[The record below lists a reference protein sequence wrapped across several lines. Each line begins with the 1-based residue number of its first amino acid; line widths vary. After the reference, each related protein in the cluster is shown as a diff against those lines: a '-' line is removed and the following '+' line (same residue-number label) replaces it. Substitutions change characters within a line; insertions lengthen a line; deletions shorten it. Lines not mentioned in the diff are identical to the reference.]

1 METNV
6 KKREWV
12 KTVAIIFLAVM
23 LVLTFFSNTI
33 MNHSLPEV
41 ATANVTSGTINAKIR
56 GSGTVSANETY
67 DVTIKQTR
75 KVASIK
81 VRAGQEVA
89 AGDVLFTLEAEESD
103 ELKQAQAELESME
116 LSYEKSLISAST
128 EAARENRD
136 VQKLQETYNDLLAQY
151 HQYSTMDAKK
161 VEREKTKAE
170 ASLKELQRE
179 LSALQKDL
187 EKLKTDDDY
196 VQAQSDKTT
205 YQTECDTLKKE
216 IDDYTSQIEELST
229 GKVIRSAAEIQ
240 QDILVKQNEQN
251 SLLKEYAARIAE
263 YEASYQEFSKIAD
276 DRQEI
281 MDAYVQ
287 NPSLLIEKL
296 IERGYGTTTVADEG
310 QVQTGTDYEEV
321 KQIAQ
326 KMLDAYDKLKDYY
339 TKNAELE
346 NDIASLNTELKTAQ
360 ESGSTQEALS
370 KLQMQRT
377 KAKQAQELA
386 SNMLAKATRTIESYE
401 SEIDVLDQQIE
412 KMQGEVDSQQEAV
425 DKLTN
430 ANTLASQVKSAKE
443 ALEDK
448 IFEQSLSDGSALDLE
463 AAKKAIDEKKADI
476 EKLTQNADETEV
488 KAKVAGTVSNIAI
501 TAGTNANAETPL
513 MTLNLTDRGYTVKIS
528 VTADQAKKVRVGDSA
543 ELVNYWY
550 GGDIQ
555 ATLENI
561 ANDPQN
567 PGKGRL
573 LVFRL
578 TGDVEPDTNLTL
590 SIGQKSSNYDCIVP
604 NSAIRTDSNGTFVL
618 AITVKS
624 SPLGNRYTATR
635 VDVQELAKDD
645 TNTAVSG
652 LSSGDFVITTSTKPI
667 EAGTQVRLVDNG

>member
-56 GSGTVSANETY
+56 GQGTVSANETY

-81 VRAGQEVA
+81 VKAGQEVA

-103 ELKQAQAELESME
+103 ELKQAQTDLESME
-116 LSYEKSLISAST
+116 LNYEKSLIAAST
-128 EAARENRD
+128 EAARENRE

-151 HQYSTMDAKK
+151 HQYSNKDASQIAKEKAAADAK
-161 VEREKTKAE
+161 
-170 ASLKELQRE
+170 LKELQAD
-179 LSALQKDL
+179 SKA
-187 EKLKTDDDY
+187 
-196 VQAQSDKTT
+196 AQSDYEARVAEKTELESEAAEWKT
-205 YQTECDTLKKE
+205 FISALRTIIDKKAEVDAAEAMKKQDEQQYEDDYKYLLNTIAGGIENKAMSYARYPESLANELRNRPDANVDPNSGEGKTDPYLVRAQEIATAYITLKKDTE
-216 IDDYTSQIEELST
+216 NIKALQLELDRLIDDTD
-229 GKVIRSAAEIQ
+229 GVRSADNAQSQYE
-240 QDILVKQNEQN
+240 DAL
-251 SLLKEYAARIAE
+251 YE
-263 YEASYQEFSKIAD
+263 YERIQRELDSF
-276 DRQEI
+276 DRET
-281 MDAYVQ
+281 
-287 NPSLLIEKL
+287 N
-296 IERGYGTTTVADEG
+296 
-310 QVQTGTDYEEV
+310 
-321 KQIAQ
+321 
-326 KMLDAYDKLKDYY
+326 
-339 TKNAELE
+339 
-346 NDIASLNTELKTAQ
+346 ELKKEADAAAQ
-360 ESGSTQEALS
+360 AVT
-370 KLQMQRT
+370 
-377 KAKQAQELA
+377 
-386 SNMLAKATRTIESYE
+386 
-401 SEIDVLDQQIE
+401 DQQ
-412 KMQGEVDSQQEAV
+412 EVV
-425 DKLTN
+425 DKL
-430 ANTLASQVKSAKE
+430 ASAGTLADQVKSAKQ

-448 IFEQSLSDGSALDLE
+448 IFEQSLSDGSSLDLE

-501 TAGTNANAETPL
+501 TAGSNANAETPL
-513 MTLNLTDRGYTVKIS
+513 ITLNLTDRGYTVKIS
-528 VTADQAKKVRVGDSA
+528 VTNDQAKKVRVGDNA

-561 ANDPQN
+561 TNDPQN

-590 SIGQKSSNYDCIVP
+590 SIGQKSANYDCIVP
-604 NSAIRTDSNGTFVL
+604 NSAVRTDSNGTFVL

-645 TNTAVSG
+645 TNTAVTG

>member
-41 ATANVTSGTINAKIR
+41 ATANVTTGTINAKIR
-56 GSGTVSANETY
+56 GQGTVSANETY

-81 VRAGQEVA
+81 VKAGQEVA

-103 ELKQAQAELESME
+103 ELKQAQADLESME
-116 LSYEKSLISAST
+116 LNYEKSLIAAST
-128 EAARENRD
+128 EAARENRE

-151 HQYSTMDAKK
+151 HQYSNKDASQIAKEKAAADAK
-161 VEREKTKAE
+161 
-170 ASLKELQRE
+170 LKELQAD
-179 LSALQKDL
+179 SKA
-187 EKLKTDDDY
+187 
-196 VQAQSDKTT
+196 AQSDYEARVAEKT
-205 YQTECDTLKKE
+205 
-216 IDDYTSQIEELST
+216 ELESE
-229 GKVIRSAAEIQ
+229 AAE
-240 QDILVKQNEQN
+240 
-251 SLLKEYAARIAE
+251 LK
-263 YEASYQEFSKIAD
+263 
-276 DRQEI
+276 
-281 MDAYVQ
+281 
-287 NPSLLIEKL
+287 
-296 IERGYGTTTVADEG
+296 TH
-310 QVQTGTDYEEV
+310 
-321 KQIAQ
+321 
-326 KMLDAYDKLKDYY
+326 
-339 TKNAELE
+339 
-346 NDIASLNTELKTAQ
+346 IASLKAVMDKQDEIVAAQDTLYQDQIRYLNDYNRLMELAGQNPQVAMSYARYPEQFANMLTEQDLAGTTGDSKTADP
-360 ESGSTQEALS
+360 
-370 KLQMQRT
+370 KLAR
-377 KAKQAQELA
+377 AQEIA
-386 SNMLAKATRTIESYE
+386 SAYTTLAKDQSNIDSLTAERDNMIYDIDGVRDYSQVE
-401 SEIDVLDQQIE
+401 SEYRYAYNEYDAVKRELDSFDNETSRLKKLAEDAAQAVTDQQ
-412 KMQGEVDSQQEAV
+412 EVV
-425 DKLTN
+425 DKL
-430 ANTLASQVKSAKE
+430 ASAGTLADQVKSAKQ

-448 IFEQSLSDGSALDLE
+448 IFEQSLSDGSSLDLE

-501 TAGTNANAETPL
+501 TAGSNANAETPL
-513 MTLNLTDRGYTVKIS
+513 ITLNLTDRGYTVKIS
-528 VTADQAKKVRVGDSA
+528 VTNDQAKKVRVGDNA

-561 ANDPQN
+561 TNDPQN

-590 SIGQKSSNYDCIVP
+590 SIGQKSANYDCIVP
-604 NSAIRTDSNGTFVL
+604 NSAVRTDSNGTFVL

-645 TNTAVSG
+645 TNTAVTG

>member
-56 GSGTVSANETY
+56 GQGTVSANETY

-81 VRAGQEVA
+81 VKAGQEVA

-103 ELKQAQAELESME
+103 ELKQAQTDLESME
-116 LSYEKSLISAST
+116 LNYEKSLIAAST
-128 EAARENRD
+128 EAARENRE

-151 HQYSTMDAKK
+151 HQYSNKDASQIAKEKAAADAK
-161 VEREKTKAE
+161 
-170 ASLKELQRE
+170 LKELQAD
-179 LSALQKDL
+179 SKA
-187 EKLKTDDDY
+187 
-196 VQAQSDKTT
+196 AQSDYEARVAEKT
-205 YQTECDTLKKE
+205 
-216 IDDYTSQIEELST
+216 ELESE
-229 GKVIRSAAEIQ
+229 AAE
-240 QDILVKQNEQN
+240 
-251 SLLKEYAARIAE
+251 LK
-263 YEASYQEFSKIAD
+263 
-276 DRQEI
+276 
-281 MDAYVQ
+281 
-287 NPSLLIEKL
+287 
-296 IERGYGTTTVADEG
+296 TH
-310 QVQTGTDYEEV
+310 
-321 KQIAQ
+321 
-326 KMLDAYDKLKDYY
+326 
-339 TKNAELE
+339 
-346 NDIASLNTELKTAQ
+346 IASLKAVMGKQEEIIAAQNTLYQDQIRYLNDYNRLMELAGQNPQVAMSYARYPEQFANMLTEQDLAGTTGDSKTADP
-360 ESGSTQEALS
+360 
-370 KLQMQRT
+370 KLAR
-377 KAKQAQELA
+377 AQEIATAYTTLTKDQ
-386 SNMLAKATRTIESYE
+386 SNIDSLTAERDNMIYDIDGVRDYSQVE
-401 SEIDVLDQQIE
+401 SEYRYAYNEYDAVKRELDSFDNETSRLKKLAEDAAQAVTDQQ
-412 KMQGEVDSQQEAV
+412 EVV
-425 DKLTN
+425 DKL
-430 ANTLASQVKSAKE
+430 ASAGTLADQVKSAKQ

-448 IFEQSLSDGSALDLE
+448 IFEQSLSDGSSLDLE

-501 TAGTNANAETPL
+501 TAGSNANAETPL
-513 MTLNLTDRGYTVKIS
+513 ITLNLTDRGYTVKIS
-528 VTADQAKKVRVGDSA
+528 VTNDQAKKVRVGDNA

-561 ANDPQN
+561 TNDPQN

-590 SIGQKSSNYDCIVP
+590 SIGQKSANYDCIVP
-604 NSAIRTDSNGTFVL
+604 NSAVRTDSNGTFVL

-645 TNTAVSG
+645 TNTAVTG

>member
-56 GSGTVSANETY
+56 GQGTVSANETY

-81 VRAGQEVA
+81 VKAGQEVA

-103 ELKQAQAELESME
+103 ELKQAQADLESME
-116 LSYEKSLISAST
+116 LNYEKSLIAAST
-128 EAARENRD
+128 EAARENRE

-151 HQYSTMDAKK
+151 HQYSNKDASQIAKEKAAADAK
-161 VEREKTKAE
+161 
-170 ASLKELQRE
+170 LKELQAD
-179 LSALQKDL
+179 SKA
-187 EKLKTDDDY
+187 
-196 VQAQSDKTT
+196 AQSDYEARVAEKT
-205 YQTECDTLKKE
+205 
-216 IDDYTSQIEELST
+216 ELES
-229 GKVIRSAAEIQ
+229 KAAE
-240 QDILVKQNEQN
+240 
-251 SLLKEYAARIAE
+251 LK
-263 YEASYQEFSKIAD
+263 
-276 DRQEI
+276 
-281 MDAYVQ
+281 
-287 NPSLLIEKL
+287 
-296 IERGYGTTTVADEG
+296 TH
-310 QVQTGTDYEEV
+310 
-321 KQIAQ
+321 
-326 KMLDAYDKLKDYY
+326 
-339 TKNAELE
+339 
-346 NDIASLNTELKTAQ
+346 IASLKAVMDKQDEIVAAQDTLYQDRIRYLNDYNRLMELAGQNPQVAMSYARYPEQFANMLTEQDLAGTTGDSKTADP
-360 ESGSTQEALS
+360 
-370 KLQMQRT
+370 KLAR
-377 KAKQAQELA
+377 AQEIATAYTTLTKDQ
-386 SNMLAKATRTIESYE
+386 SNIDSLTAERDNMIYDIDGVRDYSQVE
-401 SEIDVLDQQIE
+401 SEYRYAYNEYDAVKRELDSFDNETSRLKKLAEDAAQAVTDQQ
-412 KMQGEVDSQQEAV
+412 EVV
-425 DKLTN
+425 DKL
-430 ANTLASQVKSAKE
+430 ASAGTLADQVKSAKQ

-448 IFEQSLSDGSALDLE
+448 IFEQSLSDGSSLDLE

-501 TAGTNANAETPL
+501 TAGSNANAETPL
-513 MTLNLTDRGYTVKIS
+513 ITLNLTDRGYTVKIS
-528 VTADQAKKVRVGDSA
+528 VTNDQAKKVRVGDNA

-561 ANDPQN
+561 TNDPQN

-590 SIGQKSSNYDCIVP
+590 SIGQKSANYDCIVP
-604 NSAIRTDSNGTFVL
+604 NSAVRTDSNGTFVL

-645 TNTAVSG
+645 TNTAVTG

>member
-56 GSGTVSANETY
+56 GQGTVSANETY

-81 VRAGQEVA
+81 VKAGQEVA

-103 ELKQAQAELESME
+103 ELKQAQADLESME
-116 LSYEKSLISAST
+116 LNYEKSLIAAST
-128 EAARENRD
+128 EAARENRE

-151 HQYSTMDAKK
+151 HQYSNKDASQIAKEKAAADAK
-161 VEREKTKAE
+161 
-170 ASLKELQRE
+170 LKELQAD
-179 LSALQKDL
+179 SKA
-187 EKLKTDDDY
+187 
-196 VQAQSDKTT
+196 AQSDYEARVAEKT
-205 YQTECDTLKKE
+205 
-216 IDDYTSQIEELST
+216 ELESE
-229 GKVIRSAAEIQ
+229 AAE
-240 QDILVKQNEQN
+240 
-251 SLLKEYAARIAE
+251 LK
-263 YEASYQEFSKIAD
+263 
-276 DRQEI
+276 
-281 MDAYVQ
+281 
-287 NPSLLIEKL
+287 
-296 IERGYGTTTVADEG
+296 TH
-310 QVQTGTDYEEV
+310 
-321 KQIAQ
+321 
-326 KMLDAYDKLKDYY
+326 
-339 TKNAELE
+339 
-346 NDIASLNTELKTAQ
+346 IASLKAVMDKQDEIVAAQDTLYQDQIRYLNDYNRLMELAGQNPQVAMSYARYPEQFANMLTEQDLAGTTGDSKTADP
-360 ESGSTQEALS
+360 
-370 KLQMQRT
+370 KLVR
-377 KAKQAQELA
+377 AQEIATAYTTLTKDQ
-386 SNMLAKATRTIESYE
+386 SNIDSLTAERDNMIYDIDGVRDYSQVE
-401 SEIDVLDQQIE
+401 SEYRYAYNEYDAVKRELDSFDNETSRLKKLAEDAAQAVTDQQD
-412 KMQGEVDSQQEAV
+412 VV
-425 DKLTN
+425 DKL
-430 ANTLASQVKSAKE
+430 ASAGTLADQVKSAKQ

-448 IFEQSLSDGSALDLE
+448 IFEQSLSDGSSLDLE

-501 TAGTNANAETPL
+501 TAGSNANAETPL
-513 MTLNLTDRGYTVKIS
+513 ITLNLTDRGYTVKIS
-528 VTADQAKKVRVGDSA
+528 VTNDQAKKVRVGDNA

-561 ANDPQN
+561 TNDPQN

-590 SIGQKSSNYDCIVP
+590 SIGQKSANYDCIVP
-604 NSAIRTDSNGTFVL
+604 NSAVRTDSNGTFVL

-645 TNTAVSG
+645 TNTAVTG

>member
-56 GSGTVSANETY
+56 GQGTVSANETY

-81 VRAGQEVA
+81 VKAGQEVA

-103 ELKQAQAELESME
+103 ELKQAQTDLESME
-116 LSYEKSLISAST
+116 LNYEKSLIAAST
-128 EAARENRD
+128 EAARENRE

-161 VEREKTKAE
+161 VELEKTKAE
-170 ASLKELQRE
+170 ASLKELQKDLAKAQKE
-179 LSALQKDL
+179 LSSLQTDKEYTQAQADVTKYEAEVEQLEANVKELEEKYKALENGQSVAEQIQSMERQVKEQSALVAAKSNEVAELKKNKDYAALFTLSDDENNYMVIYVTDRPVL
-187 EKLKTDDDY
+187 ERKLIEILGMTSEEAATEATAMIAAYNAVAVAQNELDGLQAGLASLQQQLAALKTQQDSY
-196 VQAQSDKTT
+196 TNKEKVKAELMKAQSDLQQADGKLGLAERTVKNF
-205 YQTECDTLKKE
+205 EADIKKAE
-216 IDDYTSQIEELST
+216 T
-229 GKVIRSAAEIQ
+229 GVEKIQDQVDAQ
-240 QDILVKQNEQN
+240 QDV
-251 SLLKEYAARIAE
+251 
-263 YEASYQEFSKIAD
+263 
-276 DRQEI
+276 
-281 MDAYVQ
+281 
-287 NPSLLIEKL
+287 
-296 IERGYGTTTVADEG
+296 
-310 QVQTGTDYEEV
+310 
-321 KQIAQ
+321 
-326 KMLDAYDKLKDYY
+326 
-339 TKNAELE
+339 
-346 NDIASLNTELKTAQ
+346 
-360 ESGSTQEALS
+360 
-370 KLQMQRT
+370 
-377 KAKQAQELA
+377 
-386 SNMLAKATRTIESYE
+386 
-401 SEIDVLDQQIE
+401 
-412 KMQGEVDSQQEAV
+412 V

-430 ANTLASQVKSAKE
+430 ANTLASQVKSAKQ

-448 IFEQSLSDGSALDLE
+448 IFEQSLSDGSSLDLE

-501 TAGTNANAETPL
+501 TAGSNANAETPL
-513 MTLNLTDRGYTVKIS
+513 ITLNLTDRGYTVKIS
-528 VTADQAKKVRVGDSA
+528 VTNDQAKKVRVGDNA

-561 ANDPQN
+561 TNDPQN

-590 SIGQKSSNYDCIVP
+590 SIGQKSANYDCIVP
-604 NSAIRTDSNGTFVL
+604 NSAVRTDSNGTFVL

-645 TNTAVSG
+645 TNTAVTG
-652 LSSGDFVITTSTKPI
+652 LSSGDFVITTSTKPV

>member
-56 GSGTVSANETY
+56 GQGTVSANETY

-81 VRAGQEVA
+81 VKAGQEVA

-103 ELKQAQAELESME
+103 ELKQAQTDLESME
-116 LSYEKSLISAST
+116 LNYEKSLIAAST
-128 EAARENRD
+128 EAARENRE

-151 HQYSTMDAKK
+151 HQYSNKDASQIAKEKAAADAK
-161 VEREKTKAE
+161 
-170 ASLKELQRE
+170 LKELQAD
-179 LSALQKDL
+179 SKA
-187 EKLKTDDDY
+187 
-196 VQAQSDKTT
+196 AQSDYEARVAEKT
-205 YQTECDTLKKE
+205 
-216 IDDYTSQIEELST
+216 ELESE
-229 GKVIRSAAEIQ
+229 AAE
-240 QDILVKQNEQN
+240 
-251 SLLKEYAARIAE
+251 LK
-263 YEASYQEFSKIAD
+263 
-276 DRQEI
+276 
-281 MDAYVQ
+281 
-287 NPSLLIEKL
+287 
-296 IERGYGTTTVADEG
+296 TH
-310 QVQTGTDYEEV
+310 
-321 KQIAQ
+321 
-326 KMLDAYDKLKDYY
+326 
-339 TKNAELE
+339 
-346 NDIASLNTELKTAQ
+346 IASLKAVMDKQDEIDAAQDTLYQDQIRYLNDYNRLMELAGQNPQVAMSYARYPEQFANMLTEQDLAGTTGDSKTADP
-360 ESGSTQEALS
+360 
-370 KLQMQRT
+370 KLAR
-377 KAKQAQELA
+377 AQEIATAYTTLTKDQ
-386 SNMLAKATRTIESYE
+386 SNIDSLTAERDNMIYDIDGVRDYSQVE
-401 SEIDVLDQQIE
+401 SEYRYAYNEYDAVKRELDSFDNETSRLKKLAEDAAQAVTDQQ
-412 KMQGEVDSQQEAV
+412 EVV
-425 DKLTN
+425 DKL
-430 ANTLASQVKSAKE
+430 ASAGTLADQVKSAKQ

-448 IFEQSLSDGSALDLE
+448 IFEQSLSDGSSLDLE

-501 TAGTNANAETPL
+501 TAGSNANAETPL
-513 MTLNLTDRGYTVKIS
+513 ITLNLTDRGYTVKIS
-528 VTADQAKKVRVGDSA
+528 VTNDQAKKVRVGDNA

-561 ANDPQN
+561 TNDPQN

-590 SIGQKSSNYDCIVP
+590 SIGQKSANYDCIVP
-604 NSAIRTDSNGTFVL
+604 NSAVRTDSNGTFVL

-645 TNTAVSG
+645 TNTAVTG

-667 EAGTQVRLVDNG
+667 EAGMQVRLVDNG

>member
-56 GSGTVSANETY
+56 GQGTVSANETY

-81 VRAGQEVA
+81 VKAGQEVA

-103 ELKQAQAELESME
+103 ELKQAQADLESME
-116 LSYEKSLISAST
+116 LNYEKSLIAAST
-128 EAARENRD
+128 EAARENRE

-151 HQYSTMDAKK
+151 HQYSNKDASQIAKEKAAADAK
-161 VEREKTKAE
+161 
-170 ASLKELQRE
+170 LKELQAD
-179 LSALQKDL
+179 SKA
-187 EKLKTDDDY
+187 
-196 VQAQSDKTT
+196 AQSD
-205 YQTECDTLKKE
+205 
-216 IDDYTSQIEELST
+216 
-229 GKVIRSAAEIQ
+229 
-240 QDILVKQNEQN
+240 
-251 SLLKEYAARIAE
+251 
-263 YEASYQEFSKIAD
+263 YEARVA
-276 DRQEI
+276 
-281 MDAYVQ
+281 
-287 NPSLLIEKL
+287 EK
-296 IERGYGTTTVADEG
+296 T
-310 QVQTGTDYEEV
+310 
-321 KQIAQ
+321 
-326 KMLDAYDKLKDYY
+326 
-339 TKNAELE
+339 ELE
-346 NDIASLNTELKTAQ
+346 AEASELKTHIASLKAVMDKQDEIVAAQDTLYQDQIRYLNDYNRLMELAGQNPQVAMSYARYPEQFANMLTEQDLAGTTGDSKTADP
-360 ESGSTQEALS
+360 
-370 KLQMQRT
+370 KLAR
-377 KAKQAQELA
+377 AQEIATAYTTLTKDQ
-386 SNMLAKATRTIESYE
+386 SNIDSLTAERDNMIYDIDGVRDYSQVE
-401 SEIDVLDQQIE
+401 SEYRYAYNEYDAVKRELDSFDNETSRLKKLAEDAAQAVTDQQ
-412 KMQGEVDSQQEAV
+412 EVV
-425 DKLTN
+425 DKL
-430 ANTLASQVKSAKE
+430 ASAGTLADQVKSAKQ

-448 IFEQSLSDGSALDLE
+448 IFEQSLSDGSSLDLE

-501 TAGTNANAETPL
+501 TAGSNANAETPL
-513 MTLNLTDRGYTVKIS
+513 ITLNLTDRGYTVKIS
-528 VTADQAKKVRVGDSA
+528 VTNDQAKKVRVGDNA

-561 ANDPQN
+561 TNDPQN

-590 SIGQKSSNYDCIVP
+590 SIGQKSANYDCIVP
-604 NSAIRTDSNGTFVL
+604 NSAVRTDSNGTFVL

-645 TNTAVSG
+645 TNTAVTG

>member
-56 GSGTVSANETY
+56 GQGTVSANETY

-81 VRAGQEVA
+81 VKAGQEVA

-103 ELKQAQAELESME
+103 ELKQAQADLESME
-116 LSYEKSLISAST
+116 LNYEKSLIAAST
-128 EAARENRD
+128 EAARENRE

-151 HQYSTMDAKK
+151 HQYSNKDASQIAKEKAAADAK
-161 VEREKTKAE
+161 
-170 ASLKELQRE
+170 LKELQAD
-179 LSALQKDL
+179 SKA
-187 EKLKTDDDY
+187 
-196 VQAQSDKTT
+196 AQSDYEARVAEKT
-205 YQTECDTLKKE
+205 
-216 IDDYTSQIEELST
+216 ELESE
-229 GKVIRSAAEIQ
+229 AAE
-240 QDILVKQNEQN
+240 
-251 SLLKEYAARIAE
+251 LK
-263 YEASYQEFSKIAD
+263 
-276 DRQEI
+276 
-281 MDAYVQ
+281 
-287 NPSLLIEKL
+287 
-296 IERGYGTTTVADEG
+296 TH
-310 QVQTGTDYEEV
+310 
-321 KQIAQ
+321 
-326 KMLDAYDKLKDYY
+326 
-339 TKNAELE
+339 
-346 NDIASLNTELKTAQ
+346 IASLKAVMDKQDEIVAAQDTLYQDQIRYLNDYNRLMELAGQNPQVAMSYARYPEQFANMLTEQDLAGTTGDSKTADP
-360 ESGSTQEALS
+360 
-370 KLQMQRT
+370 KLVR
-377 KAKQAQELA
+377 AQEIATAYTTLTKDQ
-386 SNMLAKATRTIESYE
+386 SNIDSLTAERDNMIYDIDGVRDYSQVE
-401 SEIDVLDQQIE
+401 SEYRYAYNEYDAVKRELDSFDNETSRLKKLAEDAAQAVTDQQ
-412 KMQGEVDSQQEAV
+412 EVV
-425 DKLTN
+425 DKL
-430 ANTLASQVKSAKE
+430 ASAGTLADQVKSAKQ

-448 IFEQSLSDGSALDLE
+448 IFEQSLSDGSSLDLE

-501 TAGTNANAETPL
+501 TAGSNANAETPL
-513 MTLNLTDRGYTVKIS
+513 ITLNLTDRGYTVKIS
-528 VTADQAKKVRVGDSA
+528 VTNDQAKKVRVGDNA

-561 ANDPQN
+561 TNDPQN

-590 SIGQKSSNYDCIVP
+590 SIGQKSANYDCIVP
-604 NSAIRTDSNGTFVL
+604 NSAVRTDSNGTFVL

-635 VDVQELAKDD
+635 VDVQGLAKDD
-645 TNTAVSG
+645 TNTAVTG

>member
-56 GSGTVSANETY
+56 GQGTVSANETY

-81 VRAGQEVA
+81 VKAGQEVA

-103 ELKQAQAELESME
+103 ELKQAQADLESME
-116 LSYEKSLISAST
+116 LNYEKSLIAAST
-128 EAARENRD
+128 EAARENRE

-151 HQYSTMDAKK
+151 HQYSNKDASQIAKEKAAADAK
-161 VEREKTKAE
+161 
-170 ASLKELQRE
+170 LKELQAD
-179 LSALQKDL
+179 SKA
-187 EKLKTDDDY
+187 
-196 VQAQSDKTT
+196 AQSDYEARVAEKTELESEAAEWKT
-205 YQTECDTLKKE
+205 FISALRTIIDKKAEVDAAEAMKKQDKQQYEDDYKYLLNTIAGGNENKAMSYARYPESLANELRNRPDANVDPNSGEGKTDPYLVRAQEIATAYITLRKDTDNIKALQLELDRLIDDTDGVRSADNAQSQYEDALYEYERIQRELDSFDRETNELKKE
-216 IDDYTSQIEELST
+216 VD
-229 GKVIRSAAEIQ
+229 AA
-240 QDILVKQNEQN
+240 
-251 SLLKEYAARIAE
+251 
-263 YEASYQEFSKIAD
+263 
-276 DRQEI
+276 
-281 MDAYVQ
+281 
-287 NPSLLIEKL
+287 
-296 IERGYGTTTVADEG
+296 
-310 QVQTGTDYEEV
+310 
-321 KQIAQ
+321 AQ
-326 KMLDAYDKLKDYY
+326 AV
-339 TKNAELE
+339 T
-346 NDIASLNTELKTAQ
+346 
-360 ESGSTQEALS
+360 
-370 KLQMQRT
+370 
-377 KAKQAQELA
+377 
-386 SNMLAKATRTIESYE
+386 
-401 SEIDVLDQQIE
+401 DQQ
-412 KMQGEVDSQQEAV
+412 EVV
-425 DKLTN
+425 DKL
-430 ANTLASQVKSAKE
+430 ASAGTLADQVKSAKQ

-448 IFEQSLSDGSALDLE
+448 IFEQSLSDGSSLDLE

-501 TAGTNANAETPL
+501 TAGSNANAETPL
-513 MTLNLTDRGYTVKIS
+513 ITLNLTDRGYTVKIS
-528 VTADQAKKVRVGDSA
+528 VTNDQAKKVRVGDNA

-561 ANDPQN
+561 TNDPQN

-590 SIGQKSSNYDCIVP
+590 SIGQKSANYDCIVP
-604 NSAIRTDSNGTFVL
+604 NSAVRTDSNGTFVL

-645 TNTAVSG
+645 TNTAVTG

>member
-56 GSGTVSANETY
+56 GQGTVSANETY

-81 VRAGQEVA
+81 VKAGQEVA

-103 ELKQAQAELESME
+103 ELKQAQTELESME
-116 LSYEKSLISAST
+116 LNYEKSLIAAST
-128 EAARENRD
+128 EAARENRE

-151 HQYSTMDAKK
+151 HQYSNKDASQIAKEKAAADAK
-161 VEREKTKAE
+161 
-170 ASLKELQRE
+170 LKELQAD
-179 LSALQKDL
+179 SKA
-187 EKLKTDDDY
+187 
-196 VQAQSDKTT
+196 AQSDYEARVAEKTELESEAAEWKT
-205 YQTECDTLKKE
+205 FISALRTIIDKKAEVDAAEAMKKQDEQQYEDDYKYLLNTIAGGIENKAMSYARYPESLANELRNRPDANVDPNSGEGKTDPYLVRAQEIATAYITLRKDTENIKALQLELDRLIDDTDGVRSADNAQSQYEDALYEYERIQRELDSFDRETNELKKE
-216 IDDYTSQIEELST
+216 AD
-229 GKVIRSAAEIQ
+229 AA
-240 QDILVKQNEQN
+240 
-251 SLLKEYAARIAE
+251 
-263 YEASYQEFSKIAD
+263 
-276 DRQEI
+276 
-281 MDAYVQ
+281 
-287 NPSLLIEKL
+287 
-296 IERGYGTTTVADEG
+296 
-310 QVQTGTDYEEV
+310 
-321 KQIAQ
+321 AQ
-326 KMLDAYDKLKDYY
+326 AV
-339 TKNAELE
+339 T
-346 NDIASLNTELKTAQ
+346 
-360 ESGSTQEALS
+360 
-370 KLQMQRT
+370 
-377 KAKQAQELA
+377 
-386 SNMLAKATRTIESYE
+386 
-401 SEIDVLDQQIE
+401 DQQ
-412 KMQGEVDSQQEAV
+412 EVV
-425 DKLTN
+425 DKL
-430 ANTLASQVKSAKE
+430 ASAGTLADQVKSAKQ

-448 IFEQSLSDGSALDLE
+448 IFEQSLSDGSSLDLE

-501 TAGTNANAETPL
+501 TAGSNANAETPL
-513 MTLNLTDRGYTVKIS
+513 ITLNLTDRGYTVKIS
-528 VTADQAKKVRVGDSA
+528 VTNDQAKKVRVGDNA

-561 ANDPQN
+561 TNDPQN

-590 SIGQKSSNYDCIVP
+590 SIGQKSANYDCIVP
-604 NSAIRTDSNGTFVL
+604 NSAVRTDSNGTFVL

-645 TNTAVSG
+645 TNTAVTG

>member
-56 GSGTVSANETY
+56 GQGTVSANETY

-81 VRAGQEVA
+81 VKAGQEVA

-103 ELKQAQAELESME
+103 ELKQAQTDLESME
-116 LSYEKSLISAST
+116 LNYEKSLIAAST
-128 EAARENRD
+128 EAARENRE

-151 HQYSTMDAKK
+151 NQYSTMDARQ
-161 VEREKTKAE
+161 VELEKTKEE
-170 ASLKELQRE
+170 ATLKELQKD
-179 LSALQKDL
+179 LAKAQKEL
-187 EKLKTDDDY
+187 EKLKAEDEY
-196 VQAQSDKTT
+196 VQAQADKTT
-205 YQTECDTLKKE
+205 YQTEYDACKKE
-216 IDDYTSQIEELST
+216 SDEYTAQIKELQS
-229 GKVIRSAAEIQ
+229 GKVIRSVSEIQ
-240 QDILVKQNEQN
+240 DEINTTEQEQEQ
-251 SLLKEYAARIAE
+251 LLREYASRLAE
-263 YEASYQEFSKIAD
+263 HEAMYQEFSKLAGG
-276 DRQEI
+276 REEI
-281 MDAYVQ
+281 MDAYQ
-287 NPSLLIEKL
+287 ADRDLLIRTL
-296 IERGYGTTTVADEG
+296 IERGYGKTVTGNGEESTVDETAVGATADAM
-310 QVQTGTDYEEV
+310 
-321 KQIAQ
+321 IA
-326 KMLDAYDKLKDYY
+326 AYKALKGYY
-339 TKNAELE
+339 AKSAALEDDLARLNAELK
-346 NDIASLNTELKTAQ
+346 IAQSTESTADALAKLSAKLEDANKRLKDADMKLNSAKRIVDSYEA
-360 ESGSTQEALS
+360 EIEALEG
-370 KLQMQRT
+370 KIER
-377 KAKQAQELA
+377 AQ
-386 SNMLAKATRTIESYE
+386 N
-401 SEIDVLDQQIE
+401 
-412 KMQGEVDSQQEAV
+412 AV
-425 DKLTN
+425 DTQQDKVDRLTS
-430 ANTLASQVKSAKE
+430 ANTLADQVKSAKQ

-448 IFEQSLSDGSALDLE
+448 IFEQSLSDGSSLDLE

-501 TAGTNANAETPL
+501 TAGSNANAETPL
-513 MTLNLTDRGYTVKIS
+513 ITLNLTDRGYTVKIS
-528 VTADQAKKVRVGDSA
+528 VTNDQAKKVRVGDNA

-561 ANDPQN
+561 TNDPQN

-590 SIGQKSSNYDCIVP
+590 SIGQKSANYDCIVP
-604 NSAIRTDSNGTFVL
+604 NSAVRTDSNGTFVL

-645 TNTAVSG
+645 TNTAVTG

>member
-56 GSGTVSANETY
+56 GQGTVSANETY

-81 VRAGQEVA
+81 VKAGQEVA

-103 ELKQAQAELESME
+103 ELKQAQADLESME
-116 LSYEKSLISAST
+116 LNYEKSLIAAST
-128 EAARENRD
+128 EAARENRE

-151 HQYSTMDAKK
+151 HQYSNKDASQIAKEKAAADAK
-161 VEREKTKAE
+161 
-170 ASLKELQRE
+170 LKELQAD
-179 LSALQKDL
+179 SKA
-187 EKLKTDDDY
+187 
-196 VQAQSDKTT
+196 AQSDYEARVAEKT
-205 YQTECDTLKKE
+205 
-216 IDDYTSQIEELST
+216 ELESE
-229 GKVIRSAAEIQ
+229 AAE
-240 QDILVKQNEQN
+240 
-251 SLLKEYAARIAE
+251 LK
-263 YEASYQEFSKIAD
+263 
-276 DRQEI
+276 
-281 MDAYVQ
+281 
-287 NPSLLIEKL
+287 
-296 IERGYGTTTVADEG
+296 TH
-310 QVQTGTDYEEV
+310 
-321 KQIAQ
+321 
-326 KMLDAYDKLKDYY
+326 
-339 TKNAELE
+339 
-346 NDIASLNTELKTAQ
+346 IASLKAVMDKQDEIVAAQDTLYQDQIRYLNDYNRLMELAGQNPQVAMSYARYPEQFANMLTEQDLAGTTGDSKTADP
-360 ESGSTQEALS
+360 
-370 KLQMQRT
+370 KLVR
-377 KAKQAQELA
+377 AQEIATAYTTLTKDQ
-386 SNMLAKATRTIESYE
+386 SNIDSLTAERDNMIYDIDGVRDYSQVE
-401 SEIDVLDQQIE
+401 SEYRYAYNEYDAVKRELDSFDNETSRLKKLAEDAAQAVTDQQA
-412 KMQGEVDSQQEAV
+412 VV
-425 DKLTN
+425 DKL
-430 ANTLASQVKSAKE
+430 ASAGTLADQVKSAKQ

-448 IFEQSLSDGSALDLE
+448 IFEQSLSDGSSLDLE

-501 TAGTNANAETPL
+501 TAGSNANAETPL
-513 MTLNLTDRGYTVKIS
+513 ITLNLTDRGYTVKIS
-528 VTADQAKKVRVGDSA
+528 VTNDQAKKVRVGDNA

-561 ANDPQN
+561 TNDPQN

-590 SIGQKSSNYDCIVP
+590 SIGQKSANYDCIVP
-604 NSAIRTDSNGTFVL
+604 NSAVRTDSNGTFVL

-645 TNTAVSG
+645 TNTAVTG

>member
-56 GSGTVSANETY
+56 GQGTVSANETY

-81 VRAGQEVA
+81 VKAGQEVA

-103 ELKQAQAELESME
+103 ELKQAQADLESME
-116 LSYEKSLISAST
+116 LNYEKSLIAAST
-128 EAARENRD
+128 EAARENRE

-151 HQYSTMDAKK
+151 HQYSNKDASQIAKEKAAADAK
-161 VEREKTKAE
+161 
-170 ASLKELQRE
+170 LKELQAD
-179 LSALQKDL
+179 S
-187 EKLKTDDDY
+187 KT
-196 VQAQSDKTT
+196 AQSD
-205 YQTECDTLKKE
+205 
-216 IDDYTSQIEELST
+216 
-229 GKVIRSAAEIQ
+229 
-240 QDILVKQNEQN
+240 
-251 SLLKEYAARIAE
+251 
-263 YEASYQEFSKIAD
+263 YEARVA
-276 DRQEI
+276 
-281 MDAYVQ
+281 
-287 NPSLLIEKL
+287 EK
-296 IERGYGTTTVADEG
+296 T
-310 QVQTGTDYEEV
+310 
-321 KQIAQ
+321 
-326 KMLDAYDKLKDYY
+326 
-339 TKNAELE
+339 ELE
-346 NDIASLNTELKTAQ
+346 AEASELKTHIASLKAVMDKQDEIVAAQDTLYQDQIRYLNDYNRLMELAGQNPQVAMSYARYPEQFANMLTEQDLAGTTGDSKTADP
-360 ESGSTQEALS
+360 
-370 KLQMQRT
+370 KLAR
-377 KAKQAQELA
+377 AQEIATAYTTLTKDQ
-386 SNMLAKATRTIESYE
+386 SNIDSLTAERDNMIYDIDGVRDYSQVE
-401 SEIDVLDQQIE
+401 SEYRYAYNEYDAVKRELDSFDNETSRLKKLAEDAAQAVTDQQ
-412 KMQGEVDSQQEAV
+412 EVV
-425 DKLTN
+425 DKL
-430 ANTLASQVKSAKE
+430 ASAGTLADQVKSAKQ

-448 IFEQSLSDGSALDLE
+448 IFEQSLSDGSSLDLE
-463 AAKKAIDEKKADI
+463 AAKKAIGEKKADI

-501 TAGTNANAETPL
+501 TAGSNANAETPL
-513 MTLNLTDRGYTVKIS
+513 ITLNLTDRGYTVKIS
-528 VTADQAKKVRVGDSA
+528 VTNDQAKKVRVGDNA

-561 ANDPQN
+561 TNDPQN

-590 SIGQKSSNYDCIVP
+590 SIGQKSANYDCIVP
-604 NSAIRTDSNGTFVL
+604 NSAVRTDSNGTFVL

-645 TNTAVSG
+645 TNTAVTG

>member
-56 GSGTVSANETY
+56 GQGTVSANETY

-81 VRAGQEVA
+81 VKAGQEVA

-103 ELKQAQAELESME
+103 ELKQAQADLESME
-116 LSYEKSLISAST
+116 LNYEKSLIAAST
-128 EAARENRD
+128 EAARENRE

-151 HQYSTMDAKK
+151 HQYSNKDASQIAKEKAAADAK
-161 VEREKTKAE
+161 
-170 ASLKELQRE
+170 LKELQAD
-179 LSALQKDL
+179 SKA
-187 EKLKTDDDY
+187 
-196 VQAQSDKTT
+196 AQSDYEARVAEKTELESEAAEWKT
-205 YQTECDTLKKE
+205 FISALRTIIDKKAEVDAAKATFTQDDQQYNDDYEYLLNTIAGGIENKAMSYARYPESLANELRNRPDANVDPNSGEGKTDPYLVRAQEIATAYITLRKDAENIQALKLELDRLIDDTDGVRSADNAQSQYEDALYEYERIQRELDSFDRETNELKKE
-216 IDDYTSQIEELST
+216 AD
-229 GKVIRSAAEIQ
+229 AA
-240 QDILVKQNEQN
+240 
-251 SLLKEYAARIAE
+251 
-263 YEASYQEFSKIAD
+263 
-276 DRQEI
+276 
-281 MDAYVQ
+281 
-287 NPSLLIEKL
+287 
-296 IERGYGTTTVADEG
+296 
-310 QVQTGTDYEEV
+310 
-321 KQIAQ
+321 AQ
-326 KMLDAYDKLKDYY
+326 AV
-339 TKNAELE
+339 T
-346 NDIASLNTELKTAQ
+346 
-360 ESGSTQEALS
+360 
-370 KLQMQRT
+370 
-377 KAKQAQELA
+377 
-386 SNMLAKATRTIESYE
+386 
-401 SEIDVLDQQIE
+401 DQQ
-412 KMQGEVDSQQEAV
+412 EVV
-425 DKLTN
+425 DKL
-430 ANTLASQVKSAKE
+430 ASAGTLADQVKSAKQ

-448 IFEQSLSDGSALDLE
+448 IFEQSLSDGSSLDLE

-501 TAGTNANAETPL
+501 TAGSNANAETPL
-513 MTLNLTDRGYTVKIS
+513 ITLNLTDRGYTVKIS
-528 VTADQAKKVRVGDSA
+528 VTNDQAKKVRVGDNA

-561 ANDPQN
+561 TNDPQN

-590 SIGQKSSNYDCIVP
+590 SIGQKSANYDCIVP
-604 NSAIRTDSNGTFVL
+604 NSAVRTDSNGTFVL

-645 TNTAVSG
+645 TNTAVTG

>member
-56 GSGTVSANETY
+56 GQGTVSANETY

-81 VRAGQEVA
+81 VKAGQEVA

-103 ELKQAQAELESME
+103 ELKQAQADLESME
-116 LSYEKSLISAST
+116 LNYEKSLIAAST
-128 EAARENRD
+128 AAARENRE

-151 HQYSTMDAKK
+151 HQYSNKDASQIAKEKAAADAK
-161 VEREKTKAE
+161 
-170 ASLKELQRE
+170 LKELQAD
-179 LSALQKDL
+179 S
-187 EKLKTDDDY
+187 KT
-196 VQAQSDKTT
+196 AQSDYEARVAEKT
-205 YQTECDTLKKE
+205 
-216 IDDYTSQIEELST
+216 ELESE
-229 GKVIRSAAEIQ
+229 AAE
-240 QDILVKQNEQN
+240 
-251 SLLKEYAARIAE
+251 LK
-263 YEASYQEFSKIAD
+263 
-276 DRQEI
+276 
-281 MDAYVQ
+281 
-287 NPSLLIEKL
+287 
-296 IERGYGTTTVADEG
+296 TH
-310 QVQTGTDYEEV
+310 
-321 KQIAQ
+321 
-326 KMLDAYDKLKDYY
+326 
-339 TKNAELE
+339 
-346 NDIASLNTELKTAQ
+346 IASLKAVMGKQEEIIAAQNTLYQDQIRYLNDYNRLMELAGQNPQVAMSYARYPEQFANMLTEQDLAGTTGDSKTADP
-360 ESGSTQEALS
+360 
-370 KLQMQRT
+370 KLAR
-377 KAKQAQELA
+377 AQEIATAYTTLTKDQ
-386 SNMLAKATRTIESYE
+386 SNIDSLTAERDNMIYDIDGVRDYSQVE
-401 SEIDVLDQQIE
+401 SEYRYAYNEYDAVKRELDSFDNETSRLKKLAEDAAQAVTDQQ
-412 KMQGEVDSQQEAV
+412 EVV
-425 DKLTN
+425 DKL
-430 ANTLASQVKSAKE
+430 ASAGTLADQVKSAKQ

-448 IFEQSLSDGSALDLE
+448 IFEQSLSDGSSLDLE

-501 TAGTNANAETPL
+501 TAGSNANAETPL
-513 MTLNLTDRGYTVKIS
+513 ITLNLTDRGYTVKIS
-528 VTADQAKKVRVGDSA
+528 VTNDQAKKVRVGDNA

-561 ANDPQN
+561 TNDPQN

-590 SIGQKSSNYDCIVP
+590 SIGQKSANYDCIVP
-604 NSAIRTDSNGTFVL
+604 NSAVRTDSNGTFVL

-645 TNTAVSG
+645 TNTAVTG

>member
-56 GSGTVSANETY
+56 GQGTVSANETY

-81 VRAGQEVA
+81 VKAGQEVA

-103 ELKQAQAELESME
+103 ELKQAQTDLESME
-116 LSYEKSLISAST
+116 LNYEKSLIAAST
-128 EAARENRD
+128 EAARENRE

-151 HQYSTMDAKK
+151 HQYSNKDASQIAKEKAAADAK
-161 VEREKTKAE
+161 
-170 ASLKELQRE
+170 LKELQAD
-179 LSALQKDL
+179 S
-187 EKLKTDDDY
+187 KT
-196 VQAQSDKTT
+196 AQSD
-205 YQTECDTLKKE
+205 
-216 IDDYTSQIEELST
+216 
-229 GKVIRSAAEIQ
+229 
-240 QDILVKQNEQN
+240 
-251 SLLKEYAARIAE
+251 
-263 YEASYQEFSKIAD
+263 YEARVA
-276 DRQEI
+276 
-281 MDAYVQ
+281 
-287 NPSLLIEKL
+287 EK
-296 IERGYGTTTVADEG
+296 T
-310 QVQTGTDYEEV
+310 
-321 KQIAQ
+321 
-326 KMLDAYDKLKDYY
+326 
-339 TKNAELE
+339 ELE
-346 NDIASLNTELKTAQ
+346 AEASELKTHIASLKAVMDKQDEIVAAQDTLYQDQIRYLNDYNRLMELAGQNPQVAMSYARYPEQFANMLTEQDLAGTTGDSKTADP
-360 ESGSTQEALS
+360 
-370 KLQMQRT
+370 KLAR
-377 KAKQAQELA
+377 AQEIATAYTTLTKDQ
-386 SNMLAKATRTIESYE
+386 SNIDSLTAERDNMIYDIDGVRDYSQVE
-401 SEIDVLDQQIE
+401 SEYQYAYNEYDAVKRELDSFDNETSRLKKLAEDAAQAVTDQQ
-412 KMQGEVDSQQEAV
+412 EVV
-425 DKLTN
+425 DKL
-430 ANTLASQVKSAKE
+430 ASAGTLADQVKSAKQ

-448 IFEQSLSDGSALDLE
+448 IFEQSLSDGSSLDLE

-501 TAGTNANAETPL
+501 TAGSNANAETPL
-513 MTLNLTDRGYTVKIS
+513 ITLNLTDRGYTVKIS
-528 VTADQAKKVRVGDSA
+528 VTNDQAKKVRVGDNA

-561 ANDPQN
+561 TNDPQN

-590 SIGQKSSNYDCIVP
+590 SIGQKSANYDCIVP
-604 NSAIRTDSNGTFVL
+604 NSAVRTDSNGTFVL

-645 TNTAVSG
+645 TNTAVTG

>member
-56 GSGTVSANETY
+56 GQGTVSANETY

-81 VRAGQEVA
+81 VKAGQEVA

-103 ELKQAQAELESME
+103 ELKQAQTELESME
-116 LSYEKSLISAST
+116 LNYEKSLIAAST
-128 EAARENRD
+128 EAARENRE

-151 HQYSTMDAKK
+151 HQYSNKDASQIAKEKAAADAK
-161 VEREKTKAE
+161 
-170 ASLKELQRE
+170 LKELQAD
-179 LSALQKDL
+179 S
-187 EKLKTDDDY
+187 KT
-196 VQAQSDKTT
+196 AQSDYEARVAEKT
-205 YQTECDTLKKE
+205 
-216 IDDYTSQIEELST
+216 ELESE
-229 GKVIRSAAEIQ
+229 AAE
-240 QDILVKQNEQN
+240 
-251 SLLKEYAARIAE
+251 LK
-263 YEASYQEFSKIAD
+263 
-276 DRQEI
+276 
-281 MDAYVQ
+281 
-287 NPSLLIEKL
+287 
-296 IERGYGTTTVADEG
+296 TH
-310 QVQTGTDYEEV
+310 
-321 KQIAQ
+321 
-326 KMLDAYDKLKDYY
+326 
-339 TKNAELE
+339 
-346 NDIASLNTELKTAQ
+346 IASLKAVMDKQDEIVAAQNTLYQDQIRYLNDYNRLMELAGQNPQVAMSYARYPEQFANMLTEQDLAGTTGDSKTADP
-360 ESGSTQEALS
+360 
-370 KLQMQRT
+370 KLAR
-377 KAKQAQELA
+377 AQEIATAYTTLTKDQ
-386 SNMLAKATRTIESYE
+386 SNIDSLTAERDNMIYDIDGVRDYSQVE
-401 SEIDVLDQQIE
+401 SEYRYAYNEYDAVKRELDSFDNETSRLKKLAEDAAQAVTDQQ
-412 KMQGEVDSQQEAV
+412 EVV
-425 DKLTN
+425 DKL
-430 ANTLASQVKSAKE
+430 ASAGTLADQVKSAKQ

-448 IFEQSLSDGSALDLE
+448 IFEQSLSDGSSLDLE

-501 TAGTNANAETPL
+501 TAGSNANAETPL
-513 MTLNLTDRGYTVKIS
+513 ITLNLTDRGYTVKIS
-528 VTADQAKKVRVGDSA
+528 VTNDQAKKVRVGDNA

-561 ANDPQN
+561 TNDPQN

-590 SIGQKSSNYDCIVP
+590 SIGQKSANYDCIVP
-604 NSAIRTDSNGTFVL
+604 NSAVRTDSNGTFVL

-645 TNTAVSG
+645 TNTAVTG

>member
-56 GSGTVSANETY
+56 GQGTVSANETY

-81 VRAGQEVA
+81 VKAGQEVA

-103 ELKQAQAELESME
+103 ELKQAQADLESME
-116 LSYEKSLISAST
+116 LNYEKSLIAAST
-128 EAARENRD
+128 EAARENRE

-151 HQYSTMDAKK
+151 HQYSNKDASQIAKEKAAADAK
-161 VEREKTKAE
+161 
-170 ASLKELQRE
+170 LKELQAD
-179 LSALQKDL
+179 SKA
-187 EKLKTDDDY
+187 
-196 VQAQSDKTT
+196 AQSDYEARVAEKT
-205 YQTECDTLKKE
+205 
-216 IDDYTSQIEELST
+216 ELESE
-229 GKVIRSAAEIQ
+229 AAE
-240 QDILVKQNEQN
+240 
-251 SLLKEYAARIAE
+251 LK
-263 YEASYQEFSKIAD
+263 
-276 DRQEI
+276 
-281 MDAYVQ
+281 
-287 NPSLLIEKL
+287 
-296 IERGYGTTTVADEG
+296 TH
-310 QVQTGTDYEEV
+310 
-321 KQIAQ
+321 
-326 KMLDAYDKLKDYY
+326 
-339 TKNAELE
+339 
-346 NDIASLNTELKTAQ
+346 IASLKAVMDKQDEIVAAQDTLYQDQIRYLNDYNRLMELAGQNPQVAMSYARYPEQFANMLTEQDLAGTTGDSKTADP
-360 ESGSTQEALS
+360 
-370 KLQMQRT
+370 KLVR
-377 KAKQAQELA
+377 AQEIATAYTTLTKDQ
-386 SNMLAKATRTIESYE
+386 SNIDSLTAERDNMIYDIDGVRDYSQVE
-401 SEIDVLDQQIE
+401 SEYRYAYNEYDAVKRELDSFDNETSRLKKLAEDAAQAVTDQQ
-412 KMQGEVDSQQEAV
+412 EVV
-425 DKLTN
+425 DKL
-430 ANTLASQVKSAKE
+430 ASAGTLADQVKSAKQ

-448 IFEQSLSDGSALDLE
+448 IFEQSLSDGSSLDLE

-501 TAGTNANAETPL
+501 TAGSNANAETPL
-513 MTLNLTDRGYTVKIS
+513 ITLNLTDRGYTVKIS
-528 VTADQAKKVRVGDSA
+528 VTNDQAKKVRVGDNA

-561 ANDPQN
+561 TNDPQN

-590 SIGQKSSNYDCIVP
+590 SIGQKSANYDSIVP
-604 NSAIRTDSNGTFVL
+604 NSAVRTDSNGTFVL

-645 TNTAVSG
+645 TNTAVTG

>member
-56 GSGTVSANETY
+56 GQGTVSANETY

-81 VRAGQEVA
+81 VKAGQEVA

-103 ELKQAQAELESME
+103 ELKQAQTELESME
-116 LSYEKSLISAST
+116 LNYEKSLIAAST
-128 EAARENRD
+128 EAARENRE

-151 HQYSTMDAKK
+151 HQYSNKDASQIAKEKAAADAK
-161 VEREKTKAE
+161 
-170 ASLKELQRE
+170 LKELQAD
-179 LSALQKDL
+179 SKA
-187 EKLKTDDDY
+187 
-196 VQAQSDKTT
+196 AQSDYEARVAEKT
-205 YQTECDTLKKE
+205 
-216 IDDYTSQIEELST
+216 ELESE
-229 GKVIRSAAEIQ
+229 AAE
-240 QDILVKQNEQN
+240 
-251 SLLKEYAARIAE
+251 LK
-263 YEASYQEFSKIAD
+263 
-276 DRQEI
+276 
-281 MDAYVQ
+281 
-287 NPSLLIEKL
+287 
-296 IERGYGTTTVADEG
+296 TH
-310 QVQTGTDYEEV
+310 
-321 KQIAQ
+321 
-326 KMLDAYDKLKDYY
+326 
-339 TKNAELE
+339 
-346 NDIASLNTELKTAQ
+346 IASLKAVMDKQDEIVAAQDTLYQDQIRYLNDYNRLMELAGQNPQVAMSYARYPEQFANMLTEQDLAGTTGDSKTADP
-360 ESGSTQEALS
+360 
-370 KLQMQRT
+370 KLAR
-377 KAKQAQELA
+377 AQEIATAYTTLTKDQ
-386 SNMLAKATRTIESYE
+386 SNIDSLTAERDNMIYDIDGVRDYSQVE
-401 SEIDVLDQQIE
+401 SEYRYAYNEYDAVKRELDSFDSETSRLKKLAEDAAQAVIDQQ
-412 KMQGEVDSQQEAV
+412 EVV
-425 DKLTN
+425 DKL
-430 ANTLASQVKSAKE
+430 ASAGTLADQVKSAKQ

-448 IFEQSLSDGSALDLE
+448 IFEQSLSDGSSLDLE

-501 TAGTNANAETPL
+501 TAGSNANAETPL
-513 MTLNLTDRGYTVKIS
+513 ITLNLTDRGYTVKIS
-528 VTADQAKKVRVGDSA
+528 VTNDQAKKVRVGDNA

-561 ANDPQN
+561 TNDPQN

-590 SIGQKSSNYDCIVP
+590 SIGQKSANYDCIVP
-604 NSAIRTDSNGTFVL
+604 NSAVRTDSNGTFVL

-624 SPLGNRYTATR
+624 SPLGNRYTTTR

-645 TNTAVSG
+645 TNTAVTG

>member
-56 GSGTVSANETY
+56 GQGTVSANETY

-81 VRAGQEVA
+81 VKAGQEVA

-103 ELKQAQAELESME
+103 ELKQAQTDLESME
-116 LSYEKSLISAST
+116 LNYEKSLIAAST
-128 EAARENRD
+128 EAARENRE

-151 HQYSTMDAKK
+151 HQYSNKDASQIAKEKAAADAK
-161 VEREKTKAE
+161 
-170 ASLKELQRE
+170 LKELQAD
-179 LSALQKDL
+179 S
-187 EKLKTDDDY
+187 KT
-196 VQAQSDKTT
+196 AQSD
-205 YQTECDTLKKE
+205 
-216 IDDYTSQIEELST
+216 
-229 GKVIRSAAEIQ
+229 
-240 QDILVKQNEQN
+240 
-251 SLLKEYAARIAE
+251 
-263 YEASYQEFSKIAD
+263 YEARVA
-276 DRQEI
+276 
-281 MDAYVQ
+281 
-287 NPSLLIEKL
+287 EK
-296 IERGYGTTTVADEG
+296 T
-310 QVQTGTDYEEV
+310 
-321 KQIAQ
+321 
-326 KMLDAYDKLKDYY
+326 
-339 TKNAELE
+339 ELE
-346 NDIASLNTELKTAQ
+346 AGASELKTHIASLKAVMDKQDEIVAAQDTLYQDQIRYLNDYNRLMELAGQNPQVAMSYARYPEQFANMLTEQDLAGTTGDSKTADP
-360 ESGSTQEALS
+360 
-370 KLQMQRT
+370 KLAR
-377 KAKQAQELA
+377 AQEIATAYTTLTKDQ
-386 SNMLAKATRTIESYE
+386 SNIDSLTAERDNMIYDIDGVRDYSQVE
-401 SEIDVLDQQIE
+401 SEYRYAYNEYDAVKRELDSFDNETSRLKKLAEDAAQAVTDQQ
-412 KMQGEVDSQQEAV
+412 EVV
-425 DKLTN
+425 DKL
-430 ANTLASQVKSAKE
+430 ASAGTLADQVKSAKQ

-448 IFEQSLSDGSALDLE
+448 IFEQSLSDGSSLDLE

-501 TAGTNANAETPL
+501 TAGSNANAETPL
-513 MTLNLTDRGYTVKIS
+513 ITLNLTDRGYTVKIS
-528 VTADQAKKVRVGDSA
+528 VTNDQAKKVRVGDNA

-561 ANDPQN
+561 TNDPQN

-590 SIGQKSSNYDCIVP
+590 SIGQKSANYDCIVP
-604 NSAIRTDSNGTFVL
+604 NSAVRTDSNGTFVL

-645 TNTAVSG
+645 TNTAVTG